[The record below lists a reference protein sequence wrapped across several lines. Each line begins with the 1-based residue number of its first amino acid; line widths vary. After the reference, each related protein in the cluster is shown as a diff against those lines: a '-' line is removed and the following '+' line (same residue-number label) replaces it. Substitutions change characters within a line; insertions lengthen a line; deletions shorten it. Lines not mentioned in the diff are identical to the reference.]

1 MTTRC
6 LQDVLGTQI
15 CIICTG
21 MRTLRPSQNDTATS
35 AKRYPNGVPVPVF
48 TLIAWV
54 MNMHACGVMR
64 VDLRKGRACMEEAT

>member
-21 MRTLRPSQNDTATS
+21 MCTLRPSQNDTATP
-35 AKRYPNGVPVPVF
+35 AKRYPNGVPVF
-48 TLIAWV
+48 TIIAWV
-54 MNMHACGVMR
+54 VNMHACSVMR